1 MQSIRNQIIFNLLF
15 GIIFTYLAIRPVTEN
30 GWTFYPIMLICF
42 AAIDYIRAVNL
53 FMFLQKNKKDSKK

>member
-15 GIIFTYLAIRPVTEN
+15 GVIFTYLAIRPVTEN

-53 FMFLQKNKKDSKK
+53 LMFLQKNKKDIKK